1 MVVTEQLQFGD
12 PPHRNVRGPGGD
24 LYRQP
29 VARRT
34 DPDTSHAAAED
45 AKRNA
50 NTLRWRC
57 LQTLKAHPE
66 GLDDFALAALVGSQ
80 QTSAGKRRG
89 ELVKAGLVEK
99 ATVDGV
105 VVKRPSP
112 SGSLAIVWRA
122 VRR

>member
-1 MVVTEQLQFGD
+1 MTEQLQFG
-12 PPHRNVRGPGGD
+12 
-24 LYRQP
+24 QP
-29 VARRT
+29 VARRS

-45 AKRNA
+45 AKRTA

-66 GLDDFALAALVGSQ
+66 GLTDFELADEVQSQ

-99 ATVDGV
+99 AMWGDGV
-105 VVKRPSP
+105 VQKREVVKRPSP
-112 SGSLAIVWRA
+112 SGSLAIVWRY
-122 VRR
+122 VRHV

>member
-1 MVVTEQLQFGD
+1 MTEQLQFG
-12 PPHRNVRGPGGD
+12 
-24 LYRQP
+24 QP

-34 DPDTSHAAAED
+34 DPDTSWAAAED
-45 AKRNA
+45 ATRNA

-57 LQTLKAHPE
+57 LQVLKAHPE
-66 GLDDFALAALVGSQ
+66 GLTDFALADEVQSQ